1 VNADS
6 QPRPPVKMSDQVF
19 KDASRSAK
27 LLRASRRHPLQLS
40 KALRGVPG
48 LTRLIRSLPSLVVPM
63 SEVDLPV
70 AERLQPSQRLPGMRG
85 LRLCQAVLPLEATQ
99 KKYLTGKSRQALRT
113 NLSRA
118 RELGITCAVVD
129 TEDDKRAL
137 VQAMAKGQREF
148 HIRDEEMFRFP
159 QDVTWMEA
167 RSGDGE
173 QIAMALI
180 SQSSRYGLL
189 IRLFARTDHHASSQA
204 RFALHS
210 AVVEHVRANGGEY
223 LLVEGKGPLLLEPG
237 IQYFQHLNGYR
248 LMNVRLEGAANGA
261 RQGAAVGP
269 ERLAGT

>member
-1 VNADS
+1 MNADS
-6 QPRPPVKMSDQVF
+6 QPRPPVKMSDPRF

-27 LLRASRRHPLQLS
+27 LLRPSRSHPLQSFKGLHG
-40 KALRGVPG
+40 LPG

-118 RELGITCAVVD
+118 KDLGITCAVVD
-129 TEDDKRAL
+129 TEDGRQAL
-137 VQAMAKGQREF
+137 VQAMSKAQHEF
-148 HIRDEEMFRFP
+148 HIRDEDMFRFP
-159 QDVTWMEA
+159 QDTWMEA

-173 QIAMALI
+173 PIAMALI
-180 SQSSRYGLL
+180 SQSSSYGLL
-189 IRLFARTDHHASSQA
+189 IRLFASTDHPASSQA

-210 AVVEHVRANGGEY
+210 AVVEHVRAHGGEY

-248 LMNVRLEGAANGA
+248 LMNVRLDGAANGA
-261 RQGAAVGP
+261 RHGVAVGP
-269 ERLAGT
+269 ESLAGT

>member
-1 VNADS
+1 MNADS

-63 SEVDLPV
+63 SEVDRPV
-70 AERLQPSQRLPGMRG
+70 AERLQHGQRLPGMRG
-85 LRLCQAVLPLEATQ
+85 RRLCQAVLPLEATQ

-118 RELGITCAVVD
+118 RDLGITCAVVV
-129 TEDDKRAL
+129 TEDDKQAL
-137 VQAMAKGQREF
+137 VQAMSKGQREV
-148 HIRDEEMFRFP
+148 HARDEEMFRFP

-189 IRLFARTDHHASSQA
+189 IRLFARTDHLASSQA

-261 RQGAAVGP
+261 RQGVAVGP